1 MAWRAIAVF
10 AVLAYPPLARPSAA
24 ESAPESQTVEQEV
37 QPEIS
42 REEWRERVQAA
53 KQRARETAIERRRH
67 PERFAPPPP
76 EDPAL
81 VASERVLG
89 DDSLQPGDIVSTNKG
104 LFVFRGSKADQPR
117 SNEDFLPLQPR

>member
-1 MAWRAIAVF
+1 MVWRAITVF
-10 AVLAYPPLARPSAA
+10 AILAGPPLVRPSAA
-24 ESAPESQTVEQEV
+24 ESAPESQTVEQEI

-53 KQRARETAIERRRH
+53 KQRARQNAMERRQH

-76 EDPAL
+76 EGPAL
-81 VASERVLG
+81 VASDRVLG
-89 DDSLQPGDIVSTNKG
+89 DDRLQPGDIVSTSKG

-117 SNEDFLPLQPR
+117 SNEDFSPLQPR